1 MGIFKQL
8 FTSNNVKMTKESWS
22 KHIWS
27 KPDLLN
33 MSEHLIAL
41 WCQQLWIF
49 QFMFIVLVIAEQK

>member
-1 MGIFKQL
+1 MEIFKQL
-8 FTSNNVKMTKESWS
+8 FTLNNVKRTKESWS

-41 WCQQLWIF
+41 WL
-49 QFMFIVLVIAEQK
+49 